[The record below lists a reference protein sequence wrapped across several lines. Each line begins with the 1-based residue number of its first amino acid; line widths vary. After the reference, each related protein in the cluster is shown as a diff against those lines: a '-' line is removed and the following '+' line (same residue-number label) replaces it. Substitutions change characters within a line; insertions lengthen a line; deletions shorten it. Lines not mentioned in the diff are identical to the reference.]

1 MDRLLCVMRHV
12 VAHVQ
17 PVTVHSNRC
26 QYGCLLH
33 DFGLRS
39 CVLLA
44 CCAGYQHPV
53 DVVVSD
59 LVSCLEDYTLP
70 LMQFSEAFAVVQV
83 RELPPL
89 EEVLL
94 LLSKYSTSMQIISLL
109 QLCRCFSM
117 YALVSSFPGDL
128 QLF

>member
-1 MDRLLCVMRHV
+1 M
-12 VAHVQ
+12 
-17 PVTVHSNRC
+17 
-26 QYGCLLH
+26 
-33 DFGLRS
+33 
-39 CVLLA
+39 
-44 CCAGYQHPV
+44 

-94 LLSKYSTSMQIISLL
+94 LLSKYSTSVVHP
-109 QLCRCFSM
+109 CK
-117 YALVSSFPGDL
+117 
-128 QLF
+128 